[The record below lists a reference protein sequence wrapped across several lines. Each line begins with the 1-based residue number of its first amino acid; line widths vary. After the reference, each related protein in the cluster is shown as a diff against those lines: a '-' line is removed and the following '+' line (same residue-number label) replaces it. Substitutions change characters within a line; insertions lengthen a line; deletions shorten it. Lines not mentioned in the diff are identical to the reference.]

1 MGIRVGDRIAFEGDF
16 MEMANPDLICSKAV
30 DDRVGCSIL
39 TALFEELRGISFPG
53 TLCGVVTVQEEI
65 GLRGAAMVSGR
76 VAPDYAV
83 ALDTIPSG
91 DTPDVSFD
99 RRLPVRLGGGPAVA
113 LLDGYDSAFIA
124 DVVHPKVR
132 KMLEEAAERAGI
144 PLQMVT
150 LGGEVYT
157 TDAANISLEANG
169 IPVGLL
175 LTPRR
180 YSHSPVELVN
190 VNDAVSAV
198 LVLTEMIRE
207 NGSVSL
213 DFI

>member
-1 MGIRVGDRIAFEGDF
+1 M
-16 MEMANPDLICSKAV
+16 
-30 DDRVGCSIL
+30 
-39 TALFEELRGISFPG
+39 
-53 TLCGVVTVQEEI
+53 
-65 GLRGAAMVSGR
+65 
-76 VAPDYAV
+76 
-83 ALDTIPSG
+83 
-91 DTPDVSFD
+91 
-99 RRLPVRLGGGPAVA
+99 RLGGGPAVA

-124 DVVHPKVR
+124 NVVHPKVR
-132 KMLEEAAERAGI
+132 RILEEAAERAAV

-190 VNDAVSAV
+190 LNDAVSAV
-198 LVLTEMIRE
+198 LVLKEMIRE